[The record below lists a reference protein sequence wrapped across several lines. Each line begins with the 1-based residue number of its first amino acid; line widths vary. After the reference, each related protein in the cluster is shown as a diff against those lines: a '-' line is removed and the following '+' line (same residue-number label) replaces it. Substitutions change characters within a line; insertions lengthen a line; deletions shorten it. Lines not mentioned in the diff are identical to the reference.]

1 MWYFDSPSMLLISYV
16 TTVSSLR
23 LLHFEGNLDG
33 VLAVTGF
40 FERVLNRNRSY
51 L

>member
-16 TTVSSLR
+16 IIVSSLR
-23 LLHFEGNLDG
+23 LLHFEGSVDG
-33 VLAVTGF
+33 VLEVTGF
-40 FERVLNRNRSY
+40 FERVLNRNGSY